1 MEVTRE
7 QERARVTLGAPPAQP
22 PSRPGSMRTWVQ
34 HWSGGMERPRQAVP
48 RLTEPPTPTKRNDP
62 RRKRDPP
69 GGSSPSPTSHLSRGL
84 RVICIPQQSG
94 ELRAKST
101 DLPPRETTN
110 TPPPARDSPYPKA
123 RREIRRRWKIHP
135 PSHPHDRG
143 PREPG
148 FSRGPEG
155 RRGRNG
161 QCPASPG
168 LQTATAAPGPTERR
182 PPLRQLLNL
191 PRSPPQPGSASDVC
205 PSAVRRVGGEVSG
218 SDTQRTAP
226 SGGAGTAQPKA
237 TREGKEKKEGRVS
250 TLQTPAPVP
259 YGGRERRVSISGPGE
274 EGEGLQ

>member
-1 MEVTRE
+1 
-7 QERARVTLGAPPAQP
+7 
-22 PSRPGSMRTWVQ
+22 
-34 HWSGGMERPRQAVP
+34 MERPRQVVP
-48 RLTEPPTPTKRNDP
+48 SISEPPTPTKRNNP
-62 RRKRDPP
+62 RRKRDPSP
-69 GGSSPSPTSHLSRGL
+69 GGSSPSPASHLSRGL

-94 ELRAKST
+94 ELGAKST
-101 DLPPRETTN
+101 DSPPRETTN

-226 SGGAGTAQPKA
+226 PAEPAQPNPKRPEKERKGR
-237 TREGKEKKEGRVS
+237 REE
-250 TLQTPAPVP
+250 
-259 YGGRERRVSISGPGE
+259 
-274 EGEGLQ
+274 